1 MEYKNAIEQLLD
13 EENYETIYLKSDE
26 TGEIQAF
33 EQMALVPFDNS
44 LYAILMRKEDYD
56 NGNFENGG
64 MVFKIDEKRQK
75 VDLVED
81 DNVIYEV
88 FDIYDRM
95 FEEGQN

>member
-13 EENYETIYLKSDE
+13 EENSETVYLKSDE
-26 TGEIQAF
+26 TGEIEAF
-33 EQMALVPFDNS
+33 EQMALVPFDNA
-44 LYAILMRKEDYD
+44 LYAILMRKDD
-56 NGNFENGG
+56 FDAGNFDNGG
-64 MVFKIDEKRQK
+64 MVFKIDEKKQK
-75 VDLVED
+75 VTIVED

>member
-13 EENYETIYLKSDE
+13 EENDETIYLKSDE

-95 FEEGQN
+95 FEEGYN

>member
-13 EENYETIYLKSDE
+13 EENDETIYLKSDE

-33 EQMALVPFDNS
+33 ERMALVPFDNS

>member
-13 EENYETIYLKSDE
+13 EENDETIYLKSDE

-88 FDIYDRM
+88 FDIYDKM
-95 FEEGQN
+95 FEEGYN

>member
-1 MEYKNAIEQLLD
+1 
-13 EENYETIYLKSDE
+13 
-26 TGEIQAF
+26 
-33 EQMALVPFDNS
+33 MALVPFDNS

-88 FDIYDRM
+88 FDIYDKM
-95 FEEGQN
+95 FEEGYN

>member
-1 MEYKNAIEQLLD
+1 MKYKNAIEQLLD
-13 EENYETIYLKSDE
+13 EENDETIYLKSDE

-95 FEEGQN
+95 FEEGYN

>member
-13 EENYETIYLKSDE
+13 EENDETIYLKSDE

>member
-13 EENYETIYLKSDE
+13 EENDETIYLKSDE

-95 FEEGQN
+95 FEEGHN

>member
-13 EENYETIYLKSDE
+13 EENDETIYLKSDE

-44 LYAILMRKEDYD
+44 LYAILIRKEDYD

>member
-13 EENYETIYLKSDE
+13 EENSETVYLKSDE
-26 TGEIQAF
+26 TGEIEAF

-44 LYAILMRKEDYD
+44 LYAILMRKEDFD
-56 NGNFENGG
+56 
-64 MVFKIDEKRQK
+64 MVFKIDEKKQK
-75 VDLVED
+75 VTIVED

>member
-1 MEYKNAIEQLLD
+1 MKYKNAIEQLLD
-13 EENYETIYLKSDE
+13 EENDETIYLKSDE

-88 FDIYDRM
+88 FDIYDKM
-95 FEEGQN
+95 FEEGYN

>member
-13 EENYETIYLKSDE
+13 EENDETIYLKSDE
-26 TGEIQAF
+26 TGEIQSF

>member
-13 EENYETIYLKSDE
+13 EENDETIYLKSDE

-88 FDIYDRM
+88 FDIYDKM